1 MHVWERIKHE
11 LSGRRLVW
19 NLLCAP
25 FPSLSPKFPSLSR

>member
-25 FPSLSPKFPSLSR
+25 FPSLSPKFRSLSR